1 MKSSW
6 ILRFSILFGFV
17 IFDLLSTRFFI
28 SGLAEEGNSYARALM
43 QTFGISF
50 GLVLFSMIIGSILAA
65 ILLLSKF
72 IMANLKGAIGLI
84 IILALD
90 LCFAWFVAGM
100 HFVGGTSWFWLAP
113 EIVREVMGAGLYL
126 ISFYSIWLAV
136 GNRK

>member
-1 MKSSW
+1 
-6 ILRFSILFGFV
+6 
-17 IFDLLSTRFFI
+17 
-28 SGLAEEGNSYARALM
+28 M